1 MNDILRS
8 LRPVGQPEDDA
19 AREARHQILATLL
32 GAYADGE
39 LPIETASQMDAHL
52 LGCGRCRSEL
62 RVQHT
67 IRDRLSH
74 STLPTATVALQERI
88 RRSIAATPIVEPA
101 IELLPSSATARHRWK
116 FALAGLVVIGALA
129 AIGLSLRV
137 RTLQLDPPPLVASSS
152 VPTLQRILV
161 EYRRLSQGE
170 LPGRARDLGAVR
182 SAVPFPVVPLAN
194 ADAHLIAAW
203 TTDLDGEPAA
213 VLAYRWSNHVVM
225 QFVVAEPTVFRAAE
239 LRAAFAEGRAVVAQ
253 DANQGLVAWP
263 EANAGDVIIGDVPWI
278 TLVPLSRARVR

>member
-19 AREARHQILATLL
+19 AREARHQVLATLL

-39 LPIETASQMDAHL
+39 LPMETASQIDAHL

-88 RRSIAATPIVEPA
+88 RRSIAATPIVEPITKA
-101 IELLPSSATARHRWK
+101 PSSATARLRWR
-116 FALAGLVVIGALA
+116 FALAGLVVLGILA
-129 AIGLSLRV
+129 AIGVSQ
-137 RTLQLDPPPLVASSS
+137 RTHTPQLDPPPLVASSS

-161 EYRRLSQGE
+161 EYRRVAQGE

-182 SAVPFPVVPLAN
+182 AAVPFPVLPLAN
-194 ADAHLIAAW
+194 TDAHLIAAW
-203 TTDLDGEPAA
+203 TADLDGEPAA
-213 VLAYRWSNHVVM
+213 VLAYRWSNLVVM

-253 DANQGLVAWP
+253 DANQGLLAWP
-263 EANAGDVIIGDVPWI
+263 DANAGEVIIGDVPWI